1 MSRRALVIGLV
12 ASLLLNLALV
22 AIPIV
27 WSWDRGG
34 VAYLW
39 SRLRGDAPGPDRRY
53 ADRAALHELLPA
65 VPTDLVMFGDSITA
79 DGPWSELLP
88 DWRVLNR
95 GISGDTVAGA
105 LGRVSEVTRRRPSA
119 VFVLLGVNDLLRR
132 RPLGEILGDYE
143 RLLTTL
149 RQELPAARL
158 VVQSVLPVNVLEPNG
173 RDDVVA
179 TLTPLNDGLAAL
191 APRIGA
197 QFLDLR
203 PAFANA
209 RSNQTAANPELMVDF
224 LHLSARG
231 YLVWADEVKRAL
243 AVTSP

>member
-53 ADRAALHELLPA
+53 ADRAVLHALLPA

-88 DWRVLNR
+88 DRRVLNR

-105 LGRVSEVTRRRPSA
+105 LERVSEVTRRVPSA
-119 VFVLLGVNDLLRR
+119 VFVLLGVNDLLKR
-132 RPLGEILGDYE
+132 RPVVEILGDYE
-143 RLLTTL
+143 RLLTIL
-149 RQELPAARL
+149 RADLPSARL
-158 VVQSVLPVNVLEPNG
+158 VVQSVLPVNVQEPNG
-173 RDDVVA
+173 REDVVA
-179 TLTPLNDGLAAL
+179 ALTPLNDGLAAL
-191 APRIGA
+191 APRFGA
-197 QFLDLR
+197 HWLDLR
-203 PAFANA
+203 PAFADA
-209 RSNQTAANPELMVDF
+209 PSTKTAAKPDLMVDF

-231 YLVWADEVKRAL
+231 YLVWAEEVKRAL
-243 AVTSP
+243 AVASP